1 MNESFKDYIIKKSEE
16 IAKELGLELFE
27 LKITGPTRKKNI
39 EITIDHPKESV
50 SIEMC
55 ENFSRKIEPWFDNID
70 IPFKSYNLIV
80 SSPGIDRPLRSKKD
94 YIRFK
99 NKLAKFILSERI
111 ENRTV
116 FIGYIKNIGENELII
131 HERDSKKDFEIP
143 IKTIKKA
150 NLEIDL

>member
-1 MNESFKDYIIKKSEE
+1 MSEGFRDKIIKKSEE
-16 IAKELGLELFE
+16 LAKSLGLELFD
-27 LKITGPTRKKNI
+27 LNISGPKRKKNI

-55 ENFSRKIEPWFDNID
+55 EKFSREIEPWFDSID

-80 SSPGIDRPLRSKKD
+80 SSPGIDRPLRGPKD
-94 YIRFK
+94 YKRFT
-99 NKLAKFILSERI
+99 NRLAKFILNERV

-116 FIGYIKNIGENELII
+116 FIGHIRNADEEKVIV

-143 IKTIKKA
+143 INSIKKA

>member
-1 MNESFKDYIIKKSEE
+1 MSEGFRDKIIKKSEE

-55 ENFSRKIEPWFDNID
+55 ENFSREIEPWFDSIN

-80 SSPGIDRPLRSKKD
+80 SSPGIDRPLRGLKD
-94 YIRFK
+94 YKRFK
-99 NKLAKFILSERI
+99 NRLAKFILSDKV

-116 FIGYIKNIGENELII
+116 FIGYIKDADEEKLIV

-143 IKTIKKA
+143 IKMIKKA

>member
-1 MNESFKDYIIKKSEE
+1 MSEDFRDKIIKKSEE
-16 IAKELGLELFE
+16 IAKSLGLELFE
-27 LKITGPTRKKNI
+27 INITGPKRKKNI

-55 ENFSRKIEPWFDNID
+55 EKFSREIEPWFDSID

-80 SSPGIDRPLRSKKD
+80 SSPGIDRALRGLKD
-94 YIRFK
+94 YKRFK
-99 NKLAKFILSERI
+99 NRLAKFILSERI

-116 FIGYIKNIGENELII
+116 FIGHIKDADEERVIV

-143 IKTIKKA
+143 INTIKKA